1 MYVYTISESPKIAIT
16 TVQSVLVILNIV
28 GNSLVCV
35 AILKNKDM
43 RYALKQLHL
52 SIKMRNSTKLSAFI
66 RLNAAAFIKL
76 LVFRCGVYSRTRFF
90 FFGKI
95 PFFMS
100 LMRTITIIICRYNY
114 VKEKH
119 V

>member
-43 RYALKQLHL
+43 RYALRQLHL

-66 RLNAAAFIKL
+66 RLNAAALIKF
-76 LVFRCGVYSRTRFF
+76 LVFRCGVYSRTTFF
-90 FFGKI
+90 CKI
-95 PFFMS
+95 TFLMS
-100 LMRTITIIICRYNY
+100 LTRTITIIICKYNNY

>member
-35 AILKNKDM
+35 AVLKNKDM
-43 RYALKQLHL
+43 RYALRQLHL
-52 SIKMRNSTKLSAFI
+52 SIKMKNSTKLSAFI
-66 RLNAAAFIKL
+66 RLNAVAFIKF
-76 LVFRCGVYSRTRFF
+76 LVFRCDVYSRTTFF
-90 FFGKI
+90 FDKI
-95 PFFMS
+95 TF
-100 LMRTITIIICRYNY
+100 LMRAITIIICRYNY

-119 V
+119 F

>member
-43 RYALKQLHL
+43 RYALRQLHL

-66 RLNAAAFIKL
+66 RLNTAAFIKF
-76 LVFRCGVYSRTRFF
+76 LVFSCGVYSRTTF

-95 PFFMS
+95 TFLMS

>member
-43 RYALKQLHL
+43 RYALFDYSIY
-52 SIKMRNSTKLSAFI
+52 SIKR
-66 RLNAAAFIKL
+66 R
-76 LVFRCGVYSRTRFF
+76 GVY
-90 FFGKI
+90 
-95 PFFMS
+95 
-100 LMRTITIIICRYNY
+100 
-114 VKEKH
+114 
-119 V
+119 